1 MNHPVR
7 RAAAVLIAALT
18 LLLSSCSARL
28 VNLTYAD
35 GQMINKAKH
44 LAYNAA
50 PLNYE
55 PASVGEEF
63 AYYGKADIVLY
74 EIVGLDPK
82 EWLTEAYSGTATTV
96 FYNEKITL
104 PTLSEM
110 NPSKVFVCI
119 NEEITH
125 AISTVEDPDII
136 GKLVDLFEN
145 GEYAEWPLVGS
156 IKTYELKFWS
166 EKEYPYIYFNLTYGE
181 FPEGKFLYD
190 RTTKRSVMIG
200 DLLDGYVW

>member
-7 RAAAVLIAALT
+7 TAGAAL
-18 LLLSSCSARL
+18 LAALVLASCSAKL

-35 GQMINKAKH
+35 GQMINKSKH

-55 PASVGEEF
+55 PVAVGEEF
-63 AYYGKADIVLY
+63 AYYGKADLTLY

-82 EWLTEAYSGTATTV
+82 EWLTEAYAGVATTV
-96 FYNEKITL
+96 FYDEGITL
-104 PTLSEM
+104 PSLSEM
-110 NPSKVFVCI
+110 DPTKVFVCL
-119 NEEITH
+119 NEEITY
-125 AISTVEDPDII
+125 AVATVEDKTVIDS
-136 GKLVDLFEN
+136 LVDLYEN

-156 IKTYELKFWS
+156 LGTYELKFYS
-166 EKEYPYIYFNLTYGE
+166 EENFPRLYYNLTYGI

-190 RTTKRSVMIG
+190 RQTKRSVMIG
-200 DLLDGYVW
+200 DLLDDYAG